1 MVENTVSPG
10 VGGTFTQCV
19 APGFG
24 SEFLSMSLL
33 YNRVI
38 SISTSVCLA
47 QTSGTAMLID
57 SGKYFERNGVLYDLQ
72 ATCEDGG
79 LLL

>member
-1 MVENTVSPG
+1 
-10 VGGTFTQCV
+10 
-19 APGFG
+19 
-24 SEFLSMSLL
+24 MSCL
-33 YNRVI
+33 YNHVI
-38 SISTSVCLA
+38 SISKSVCLA

-57 SGKYFERNGVLYDLQ
+57 SGKYFVRNVVLYDLQ